1 MDLSSV
7 VLTHYN
13 LKNQGKQQL
22 KLPGGEFPALDQ
34 ITAAG
39 SGSIQEKQKAYLN
52 EIIEKVNDQFKG
64 ELTDN
69 DKLVYVNNVI
79 DIAGN
84 LANSLE
90 QSTLNVMLGDQQ
102 QGTRIVLLKKL
113 DRMRAELGWN
123 ESPKLER
130 ILIERVCQTWLYLHW
145 LEMVDTQSKNRS
157 IDLVKHESERIERAE
172 RRYLRAVK
180 MLATIRKM
188 ATAKQIWFCRL
199 NYLEGTSLLLDRRL
213 RPYIR
218 QYLQLCFM
226 TILASIIA
234 MFRVWPTKRGMK

>member
-1 MDLSSV
+1 MSKTETQAIVNAEIDLADTVKKANS
-7 VLTHYN
+7 
-13 LKNQGKQQL
+13 GDKQSL
-22 KLPGGEFPALDQ
+22 AILRRELVGENANAL
-34 ITAAG
+34 
-39 SGSIQEKQKAYLN
+39 
-52 EIIEKVNDQFKG
+52 
-64 ELTDN
+64 
-69 DKLVYVNNVI
+69 I

-145 LEMVDTQSKNRS
+145 LEMADTQSKNRS

-172 RRYLRAVK
+172 RRRLRAVK

-188 ATAKQIWFCRL
+188 ALPLRIDIKAEVNVTEQK
-199 NYLEGTSLLLDRRL
+199 TSMGSATRFDLLDL
-213 RPYIR
+213 
-218 QYLQLCFM
+218 
-226 TILASIIA
+226 
-234 MFRVWPTKRGMK
+234 VN

>member
-1 MDLSSV
+1 MSKSETQAIANAEIYLVDTVKKANS
-7 VLTHYN
+7 
-13 LKNQGKQQL
+13 GDKQSL
-22 KLPGGEFPALDQ
+22 AILRRELVGENANAL
-34 ITAAG
+34 
-39 SGSIQEKQKAYLN
+39 
-52 EIIEKVNDQFKG
+52 
-64 ELTDN
+64 
-69 DKLVYVNNVI
+69 I

-102 QGTRIVLLKKL
+102 QGIRIVLLKKL

-145 LEMVDTQSKNRS
+145 LEMADTQSKNRS

-172 RRYLRAVK
+172 RRHLRAVK

-188 ATAKQIWFCRL
+188 ALPLRIDIKAEVNVTEQK
-199 NYLEGTSLLLDRRL
+199 TSVGSASRFDLLDL
-213 RPYIR
+213 
-218 QYLQLCFM
+218 
-226 TILASIIA
+226 
-234 MFRVWPTKRGMK
+234 VN